1 MHEAR
6 AGWPRSQAVAQV
18 PVSRDRQALLFLHAI
33 HFRGDDLP
41 VPMHE
46 LRRIGVVEQIHG
58 DRDAFAQAD

>member
-1 MHEAR
+1 M
-6 AGWPRSQAVAQV
+6 G
-18 PVSRDRQALLFLHAI
+18 RDRQALLFLRAI